1 MQRHRL
7 RWQFIA
13 VWQRLASVLG
23 IAASAARQPGL
34 DWFFSAVCIPS
45 SQSTTSLY
53 KLTAIRLVVLPTLTL
68 CGTYKLSL
76 VLWRRLTLGLMG
88 LDELHSRV
96 KGHVSYLLRG
106 SQRSKTCSLS
116 FISSER
122 DANEE

>member
-96 KGHVSYLLRG
+96 TLATSSEDL
-106 SQRSKTCSLS
+106 RSKTCSLS